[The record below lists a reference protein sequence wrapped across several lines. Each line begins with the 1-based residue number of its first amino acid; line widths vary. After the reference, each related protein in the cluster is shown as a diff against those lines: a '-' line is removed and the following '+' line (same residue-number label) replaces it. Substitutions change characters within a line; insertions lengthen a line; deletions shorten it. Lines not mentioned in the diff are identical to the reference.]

1 MGDEPNPATFLPKGR
16 LRATEPCE
24 TASMAS
30 GATWWAVAH
39 SEEVGGTKPIS
50 VDIGDQP
57 VVLWRDAG
65 GVVRALEDR
74 CPHRR
79 APLSLGCVL
88 ASGMI
93 QCGYHGWTYD
103 GANGRLVDIP
113 NLKGEQKYPPTYR
126 AAAFAVEESGG
137 FVRVCLDPKASAP
150 SPSAVSLPLSGSTD
164 VTIAHD
170 QFVAAL
176 FDDPGLV
183 IAIRGVRF
191 SPYLM
196 AELHVADGRL
206 VLERNCQWASPHW
219 PAPFSSDF
227 PISLRIST
235 DPVTGQSDLLL
246 RDAAFNRLLEATL
259 APVPAAR
266 GVTQVRWRAR
276 LGDQRPGIMAKLLGV
291 GAPFAVRPAIEGAA
305 LRVLKPS
312 ASILAEDLRRQVNA
326 ETIEGADH
334 A

>member
-1 MGDEPNPATFLPKGR
+1 MVESKTDTKNDI
-16 LRATEPCE
+16 
-24 TASMAS
+24 
-30 GATWWAVAH
+30 WWAVAR
-39 SEEVGGTKPIS
+39 SEEVTSDKPIS

-57 VVLWRDAG
+57 IVLWRDKQ

-79 APLSLGCVL
+79 APLSLGCIL
-88 ASGMI
+88 ASGAI

-103 GANGRLVDIP
+103 GASGRLVDIP

-126 AAAFAVEESGG
+126 AVAFSVAESGG
-137 FVRVCLDPKASAP
+137 FVRVCLNGQAPPPAP
-150 SPSAVSLPLSGSTD
+150 SVAKLPLSGTAI
-164 VTIAHD
+164 VTIEHNA
-170 QFVAAL
+170 FINAL
-176 FDDPGLV
+176 FDEPALV
-183 IAIRGVRF
+183 IKTRGVHF

-196 AELHVADGRL
+196 DELSVRDGRL

-227 PISLRIST
+227 PISMRIAT
-235 DPVTGQSDLLL
+235 DPATGESDLLL
-246 RDAAFNRLLEATL
+246 RDAAFNSLLEATI

-276 LGDQRPGIMAKLLGV
+276 LGEKRPGLMAKLMVLGD
-291 GAPFAVRPAIEGAA
+291 PFAVLSSVNGAA

-312 ASILAEDLRRQVNA
+312 ASILAGDLRKQINTKQTNA
-326 ETIEGADH
+326 KQTIEGAGH

>member
-1 MGDEPNPATFLPKGR
+1 
-16 LRATEPCE
+16 
-24 TASMAS
+24 MAEN
-30 GATWWAVAH
+30 ATWWAVAR
-39 SEEVGGTKPIS
+39 SEEVGSEKPIN

-57 VVLWRDAG
+57 VVMWRDAG

-79 APLSLGCVL
+79 APLSLGCIL
-88 ASGMI
+88 KTGMI

-126 AAAFAVEESGG
+126 ARAFSVAESGG
-137 FVRVCLDPKASAP
+137 FVRVCLDAKADVPAP
-150 SPSAVSLPLSGSTD
+150 AKATMPLVGTAN
-164 VTIAHD
+164 VTIDHAA
-170 QFVAAL
+170 FINAL

-183 IAIRGVRF
+183 IAIKGVRF

-196 AELHVADGRL
+196 DELAVKDGRL
-206 VLERNCQWASPHW
+206 TLERNCQWATPHW

-227 PISLRIST
+227 PISLRIAA
-235 DPVTGQSDLLL
+235 DPETGESDLLL
-246 RDAAFNRLLEATL
+246 RDASFNPLLEAII

-266 GVTQVRWRAR
+266 GVTQVRWRAK
-276 LGDQRPGIMAKLLGV
+276 LGSKRPGLMAMLMGM
-291 GAPFAVRPAIEGAA
+291 GTPFTVLSSVDGAA

-312 ASILAEDLRRQVNA
+312 ASIHAEDLRAQ
-326 ETIEGADH
+326 ILEGSHDA
-334 A
+334 